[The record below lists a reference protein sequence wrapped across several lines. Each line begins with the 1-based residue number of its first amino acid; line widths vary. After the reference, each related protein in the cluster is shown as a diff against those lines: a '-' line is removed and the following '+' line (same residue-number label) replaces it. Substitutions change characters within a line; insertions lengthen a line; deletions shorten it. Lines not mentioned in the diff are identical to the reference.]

1 MRAIALRLEQGFKES
16 WGTKI
21 QDGVARAG
29 GEVANMTSGQVLG
42 GESRNVSVDYPANA
56 PSQATGGVRSG
67 SKNFLRIGS
76 SRSSR
81 RD

>member
-29 GEVANMTSGQVLG
+29 GEVAEGTGEVTFAHAGGTGQQH
-42 GESRNVSVDYPANA
+42 VSVIEQPLGRAEFEDELF
-56 PSQATGGVRSG
+56 V
-67 SKNFLRIGS
+67 
-76 SRSSR
+76 
-81 RD
+81 